1 MAEQTTR
8 DRLQPSLL
16 DRLTDDEP
24 ERKTESRERRV
35 MTMQQLRAAVLRD
48 LAWLMNTSNLSS
60 LEDLDDYPQTASSVV
75 NFGMPDMTGV
85 TVSGIDRQRLTRAL
99 RQAILDFEPRILA
112 ATLEVHDR
120 SSEAMIEHNRL
131 VFEVEGELWGQQG
144 PQRLYLKTEVDLESG
159 DTIVS
164 ESAGTEPR

>member
-24 ERKTESRERRV
+24 ERKSESRERRV
-35 MTMQQLRAAVLRD
+35 MTMQQLRAAVMRD
-48 LAWLMNTSNLSS
+48 LAWLLNTSNLSS
-60 LEDLDDYPQTASSVV
+60 TEDLDDYPLSAGSVI
-75 NFGMPDMTGV
+75 NFGMPDMAGV
-85 TVSGIDRQRLTRAL
+85 TVSGVDRDRLIRVL

-112 ATLEVHDR
+112 GTLLVRDL
-120 SSEAMIEHNRL
+120 SSEALIEHNRL
-131 VFEVEGELWGQQG
+131 ALEVEGELWGQPG

-159 DTIVS
+159 DVTVS
-164 ESAGTEPR
+164 ESSGPETR